1 MNINKSNKF
10 LFFLYNR
17 SFSTPE
23 HADKLLYRANVGY
36 PLTLFKVTCKTCITI
51 FNPSAEENDN
61 FPFFSKKILFKNT
74 LIWSEKK
81 HRFFYYII
89 WSELFI
95 SAISVVKLLHSAV
108 KMEAVMRCCPWNQKK
123 AAAIDMR
130 IEEAVV
136 TLKKKCISVS
146 KQYSSQK

>member
-17 SFSTPE
+17 SLSTPE

-36 PLTLFKVTCKTCITI
+36 SLTLFKVTCKTCITI
-51 FNPSAEENDN
+51 FNPSAKENDN
-61 FPFFSKKILFKNT
+61 FPFFSKKILFKNA
-74 LIWSEKK
+74 LIWTEKK

-95 SAISVVKLLHSAV
+95 SANSVVKLLHSERGWWSLTCV
-108 KMEAVMRCCPWNQKK
+108 HGQNK
-123 AAAIDMR
+123 DF
-130 IEEAVV
+130 EERLAKLDLCLCSDKSKI
-136 TLKKKCISVS
+136 LKRLLK
-146 KQYSSQK
+146 

>member
-17 SFSTPE
+17 SLSTPE

-61 FPFFSKKILFKNT
+61 FPFFSKKILFKNA

-95 SAISVVKLLHSAV
+95 SAISVVKLLHSERGWWSLTCV
-108 KMEAVMRCCPWNQKK
+108 HGQNK
-123 AAAIDMR
+123 DF
-130 IEEAVV
+130 EERLAKLDLCLCSDKSKI
-136 TLKKKCISVS
+136 LKRLLK
-146 KQYSSQK
+146 

>member
-17 SFSTPE
+17 SLSTPE

-61 FPFFSKKILFKNT
+61 FPFFSKKILFKNA
-74 LIWSEKK
+74 LI
-81 HRFFYYII
+81 
-89 WSELFI
+89 
-95 SAISVVKLLHSAV
+95 
-108 KMEAVMRCCPWNQKK
+108 
-123 AAAIDMR
+123 
-130 IEEAVV
+130 
-136 TLKKKCISVS
+136 
-146 KQYSSQK
+146 

>member
-17 SFSTPE
+17 SLSTPE

-36 PLTLFKVTCKTCITI
+36 SLTLFKVTCKTCITI

-61 FPFFSKKILFKNT
+61 FPFFSKKILFKNA
-74 LIWSEKK
+74 LIWTEKK

-95 SAISVVKLLHSAV
+95 SAISVVKLLHSERGWWSLTCV
-108 KMEAVMRCCPWNQKK
+108 HGQNK
-123 AAAIDMR
+123 DF
-130 IEEAVV
+130 EERLAKLDLCLCSDKSKI
-136 TLKKKCISVS
+136 LKRLLK
-146 KQYSSQK
+146 